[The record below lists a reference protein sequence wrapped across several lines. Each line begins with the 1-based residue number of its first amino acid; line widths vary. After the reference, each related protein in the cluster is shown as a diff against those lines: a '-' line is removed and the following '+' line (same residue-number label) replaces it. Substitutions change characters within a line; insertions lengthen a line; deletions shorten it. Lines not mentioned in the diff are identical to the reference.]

1 LAVAVVVVVVV
12 VVVLLMQENR
22 VYQFRLQ
29 FSMLALARFGGACFP
44 PRQVAAAKTTT
55 QQPPP
60 TNLLENAM
68 ADGALGLSAMLRVV
82 HAQTMNQS
90 PTPSLFDA

>member
-1 LAVAVVVVVVV
+1 
-12 VVVLLMQENR
+12 MQENR

-29 FSMLALARFGGACFP
+29 FSMMALARLGDACFP
-44 PRQVAAAKTTT
+44 PRQVAAAKT

-68 ADGALGLSAMLRVV
+68 ADAALGLSAMLRVV
-82 HAQTMNQS
+82 HSQTMNQS
-90 PTPSLFDA
+90 PNPPLFDA